1 MRYRN
6 KGDLVMGVAVILAGF
21 PEIIKPLTGSLV
33 VVGTAAFFGGI
44 GQGGLEA
51 GTCQM

>member
-1 MRYRN
+1 
-6 KGDLVMGVAVILAGF
+6 MGVAVMLAGF

-33 VVGTAAFFGGI
+33 VVGAASFVGGL

-51 GTCQM
+51 GNDDCIYVT